1 MDHGL
6 LEVLRYFL
14 LVLLW
19 LFLLYAAR
27 MVWVEVRRGKLERAA
42 VTGKDEI
49 TSLDHPAPRRRPIH
63 VRVIESSDHEG
74 ERFSIEDEAT
84 IGRSPECTISLPN
97 DEFASAVHARILLL
111 PDGVYLEDLG
121 SRNGTLVNASPIS
134 QPTRLRRGDRFTIGR
149 SIFEVRR

>member
-6 LEVLRYFL
+6 LEILRYFL

-49 TSLDHPAPRRRPIH
+49 TSLDHPPPRRPIH
-63 VRVIESSDHEG
+63 VRVIESPDHEG
-74 ERFSIEDEAT
+74 ERFSVEEEAT
-84 IGRSPECTISLPN
+84 IGRSPECTITLPN
-97 DEFASAVHARILLL
+97 DEFASAVHARILQL

-121 SRNGTLVNASPIS
+121 STNGTLVNASPIS
-134 QPTRLRRGDRFTIGR
+134 QQTRLRRGDRFTIGH